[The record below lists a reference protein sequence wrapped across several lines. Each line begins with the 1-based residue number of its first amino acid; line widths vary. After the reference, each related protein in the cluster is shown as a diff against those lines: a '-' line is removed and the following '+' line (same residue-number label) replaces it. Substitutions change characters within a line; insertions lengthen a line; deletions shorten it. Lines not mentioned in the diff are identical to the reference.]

1 MVTTIPMIL
10 AAGPL
15 VGYWL
20 GQWVDGRFGI
30 KPWLT
35 TVLALLGLV
44 ASVKQV
50 VHIIRQLI
58 NEEAEED

>member
-1 MVTTIPMIL
+1 MIL